1 MECREL
7 TALVLDGK
15 LDDSP
20 ESVREE
26 VAGHIAGCAS
36 CRTEVVRIEETWAR
50 LGDDPDASVT
60 PDFRRRTLALMEDE
74 MLRGRIREFRPI
86 PERNAGR
93 TDARRALPRFFLE
106 AAAVLVA
113 AAGGFWAA
121 RQTTAPATAIVRGG
135 SATGTAS
142 PVAALDR
149 ASSLSNVSYRP
160 ADGQGRIG
168 VSYDLTSRETVVGR
182 PDDPEMAKLVAFL
195 VSRGAQT
202 AGEKSRAIEL
212 VSSQYGSAT
221 GSVPA
226 SPDIVRALTGTLK
239 KDQNPGVRKKAADA
253 LAGFRMTPE
262 IRTAFLEALTADRN
276 PGVRL
281 VAVDA
286 LARAAKESPDRKTI
300 ESLREKAFDPA
311 ENGYVRAKA
320 ASALKGIEF

>member
-7 TALVLDGK
+7 TALALDGK

-20 ESVREE
+20 EPVRDE
-26 VAGHIAGCAS
+26 VFRHVAGCAA
-36 CRTEVVRIEETWAR
+36 CRVELARVEETWSR
-50 LGDDPDASVT
+50 LGEDPDAAVT
-60 PDFRRRTLALMEDE
+60 PDFRRRTLALLEDE
-74 MLRGRIREFRPI
+74 MLRARIREFRPR
-86 PERNAGR
+86 PRL
-93 TDARRALPRFFLE
+93 ARGFLE

-121 RQTTAPATAIVRGG
+121 RQASTPSSGPVTGPFKAPSPSV
-135 SATGTAS
+135 SA
-142 PVAALDR
+142 LEK

-160 ADGQGRIG
+160 ADAKGRIG
-168 VSYDLTSRETVVGR
+168 VTFDVTSRETVLGR

-212 VSSQYGSAT
+212 VSSHYGAASGDA
-221 GSVPA
+221 PA

-239 KDQNPGVRKKAADA
+239 KDANPGVRKKAADA

-262 IRTAFLEALTADRN
+262 IRTAFLDALATDRN

-281 VAVDA
+281 VAVEA
-286 LARAAKESPDRKTI
+286 LARSAKESPDAKTI

-311 ENGYVRAKA
+311 ENGFVRAKA

>member
-7 TALVLDGK
+7 TALAIDGK

-20 ESVREE
+20 ESVREDVSRH
-26 VAGHIAGCAS
+26 VAGCGA
-36 CRTEVVRIEETWAR
+36 CRAELARIEETWAR
-50 LGDDPDASVT
+50 LGDDPDAAVT
-60 PDFRRRTLALMEDE
+60 PDFRRRTLAIIEDE
-74 MLRGRIREFRPI
+74 MLLSRLRRNAFRPRGRSYRGLLE
-86 PERNAGR
+86 
-93 TDARRALPRFFLE
+93 E
-106 AAAVLVA
+106 AAILVA
-113 AAGGFWAA
+113 ALGGFWAA
-121 RQTTAPATAIVRGG
+121 RGIPPAVGKSSAAAAAPSVPALQKA
-135 SATGTAS
+135 SA
-142 PVAALDR
+142 
-149 ASSLSNVSYRP
+149 LSNVSDRG
-160 ADGQGRIG
+160 ADAQGRIG
-168 VSYDLTSRETVVGR
+168 VSFDVTSRETIVGR

-212 VSSQYGSAT
+212 VSSHYGA
-221 GSVPA
+221 GSGDAPA

-239 KDQNPGVRKKAADA
+239 KDPNPGVRKKAADA

-262 IRTAFLEALTADRN
+262 IRASFLDALSSDRN

-286 LARAAKESPDRKTI
+286 LARSAKESPDRKTI

-311 ENGYVRAKA
+311 ENGFVRAKA